1 MELAIIIGIAIVA
14 LLIGFVGVPWLQ
26 KKGYLTKSSNETTA
40 QIMELIGLILKN
52 IDFEN
57 DKTKSQI
64 DTVFDI
70 CQKVVQYVEQISVN
84 NDGEVKKALAVKLTI
99 GILEKL
105 NFELTDANKS
115 LIEIG
120 IEAAVNALSKTK

>member
-1 MELAIIIGIAIVA
+1 MELAIIICIAIVV
-14 LLIGFVGVPWLQ
+14 LLIGFIGVPWLQ
-26 KKGYLTKSSNETTA
+26 KKGYFTKTSNETTA

-57 DKTKSQI
+57 DKTKGQI

-70 CQKVVQYVEQISVN
+70 CQKVVQYVEQISA
-84 NDGEVKKALAVKLTI
+84 NDDGTIKKALAVKLTTN
-99 GILEKL
+99 ILEKL

-120 IEAAVNALSKTK
+120 IEAAVNALPKNK

>member
-1 MELAIIIGIAIVA
+1 MELAIIIGVAIVV
-14 LLIGFVGVPWLQ
+14 LLIGFIGVPWLQ
-26 KKGYLTKSSNETTA
+26 KKGYLTKASNDTA
-40 QIMELIGLILKN
+40 EQIVQLIGLVLQN

-57 DKTKSQI
+57 DKTKNQI
-64 DTVFDI
+64 DTVFGI

-84 NDGEVKKALAVKLTI
+84 DNGEVKKALAVKLTI
-99 GILEKL
+99 GVLEKL

-120 IEAAVNALSKTK
+120 IEAAVNQLIKN

>member
-120 IEAAVNALSKTK
+120 IEAAVNALPKTK